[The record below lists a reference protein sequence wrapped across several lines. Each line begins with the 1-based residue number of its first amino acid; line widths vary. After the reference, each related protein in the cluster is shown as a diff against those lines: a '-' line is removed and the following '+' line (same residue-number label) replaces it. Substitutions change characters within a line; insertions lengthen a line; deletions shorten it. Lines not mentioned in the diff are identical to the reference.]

1 MELFK
6 VIAELLSGHT
16 LPIGVALL
24 AIIGLI
30 YVYNDSKKERFERQ
44 KVMDLQNAQWLEL
57 YKENLEETAELRKEM
72 GKTRE
77 VISELKGVI
86 QSLYDMGIKRAN

>member
-1 MELFK
+1 MDLMRL
-6 VIAELLSGHT
+6 IAEALSGNS
-16 LPIGVALL
+16 LPIAVAVLALL
-24 AIIGLI
+24 GLV
-30 YVYNDSKKERFERQ
+30 YVYNDSKAERRDRQ
-44 KVMDLQNAQWLEL
+44 KVMDHQNEQWLEL

-86 QSLYDMGIKRAN
+86 QSLYDMGIKRAS